1 MFGLLFFFVSLVYF
15 TMHTFS
21 GQWDCVWLLVY
32 LVYRLISPCTP
43 SLDSGSVSDLL
54 VYLSIR
60 SLTVQWDSV
69 RFICFIGLFVNAI
82 SHWRVG

>member
-54 VYLSIR
+54 VYLSMR
-60 SLTVQWDSV
+60 SFTVQWDSV
-69 RFICFIGLFVNAI
+69 GFIGLFV
-82 SHWRVG
+82 SSVYLSM